1 MKKYIAI
8 SLCIAAFWTVQSC
21 GDFLNVKQDKKML
34 VPNSL
39 DDCEVLL
46 DDRTTMNAAYPVIG
60 EVASDHYYLSSASWA
75 GLSDE
80 SERHTYLWDPQVDV
94 NVTNWQGPYKAILVA
109 NQVLSILDEIK
120 ISKDD
125 EDRARRLKGQ
135 ALFFRAYAYSQLAD
149 VFTLAYEPSGADEA
163 LGLPL
168 RLSPNVDVV
177 SVRSSLKETY
187 RQMVDDLQKA
197 IALLPE
203 QAEPKTRPSKVA
215 AYATLARIALVMEDM
230 ELAVQAAKNVLA
242 IRDELL
248 DYNTLNRNLT
258 APFQRFNTEVLF
270 HATTISSPALGTSN
284 ARVDSSLFRSYHDD
298 DLRKHLYFTGS
309 SDTDQSFKGKYDGE
323 VSASSFAGIAIDE
336 VYFILAE
343 AYARKGQLDLA
354 LSTLNTLMKTRW
366 EQDTFIPFT
375 APDKDEALGLILTER
390 QKSLL
395 FRNVR
400 WADLKRLNKESA
412 FRKRLM
418 RNIDGKTYDLSPDDW
433 RYAFLIPKRVMAQA
447 SGIVQ
452 NRR

>member
-1 MKKYIAI
+1 MKKYIGI
-8 SLCIAAFWTVQSC
+8 SLCVVAFWAMQSC
-21 GDFLNVKQDKKML
+21 DDFLNVKQDKKML

-39 DDCEVLL
+39 DDCEALL
-46 DDRTTMNAAYPVIG
+46 DDRATMNAAFPVIG
-60 EVASDHYYLSSASWA
+60 EVASDQYYLPSSNWA
-75 GLSDE
+75 ALANE
-80 SERHTYLWDPQVDV
+80 AERNCYVWDAQTDV

-109 NQVLSILDEIK
+109 NQVLYILDQINT
-120 ISKDD
+120 SDD
-125 EDRARRLKGQ
+125 IGRANILKGR
-135 ALFFRAYAYSQLAD
+135 ALFFRAYAYAQLAD

-215 AYATLARIALVMEDM
+215 AYAALARIALVMEDV
-230 ELAVQAAKNVLA
+230 ELAIQAAKNVLA
-242 IRDELL
+242 IQDQLL

-270 HATTISSPALGTSN
+270 HATTISSPALGTAN
-284 ARVDSSLFRSYHDD
+284 ARVDSSLFRSYHDG

-309 SDTDQSFKGKYDGE
+309 NDTDQSFKGKYDGE

-336 VYFILAE
+336 VYFTLAE

-354 LSTLNTLMKTRW
+354 LSMLNKLMKTRW
-366 EQDTFIPFT
+366 DQDTFIPFT
-375 APDKDEALGLILTER
+375 ARDKDEALGLILTER

-400 WADLKRLNKESA
+400 WADLKRLNKEPS
-412 FRKRLM
+412 FRKILYRK
-418 RNIDGKTYDLSPDDW
+418 IDGNEHELAVMDL
-433 RYAFLIPKRVMAQA
+433 RYAFLIPKRAMAQA
-447 SGIVQ
+447 SGIIQ
-452 NRR
+452 NKR